1 MNLSKSKYVRG
12 LQCPK
17 ILWMDKYMPEQA
29 PENPNLEAIFATGN
43 MVGDLAMQYFG
54 DFVEVTELKEDGKL
68 DLGKMIERTK
78 EEIEKGTN
86 NICEASFSEGG
97 LYCAVDILH
106 KNPYGWDIIEVKSS
120 TGVHPVYYE
129 DMTYQLYVLRKA
141 GLNITG
147 VYNMHLNS
155 NYVRKGE
162 LDLKQLFVL
171 EDCTEICT
179 FKLADVQ
186 DNIDNIVD
194 YLDKTGDVEPVKD
207 IDMCCE
213 EPYKCA
219 YYDYCSRH
227 LPSPSVFDINRLKKA
242 KKYEYYHN
250 GIVSFEDVFMKA
262 PKLSDKQWMQ
272 VDAEYKNLPPHI
284 DKLGIKSCLEQYTYP
299 IYYLDF
305 ETYQQP
311 VPMFDDSRPYQ
322 QIPFQYSLHI
332 QYEKGGELEHR
343 EFLGDPTK
351 DPRRALCEQ
360 MCHDIPKDA
369 CVLVYNESFEKTR
382 IREMADDLPDLAEDL
397 MRIHDS
403 IKDLMLPFQK
413 KYFYSKELEGRYTIK
428 LVLPTLCP
436 NDPELDYHNLDGIHN
451 GGEAMN
457 AYPDLVNHTPEEQ
470 AIIRKNLLAYCKL
483 DTLAMVKVLEKLY
496 DMC

>member
-17 ILWMDKYMPEQA
+17 MLWMDKYMPEQA
-29 PENPNLEAIFATGN
+29 HENPNLEAIFATGN
-43 MVGDLAMQYFG
+43 IVGDLAMQYFG
-54 DFVEVTELKEDGKL
+54 EYDLVDF
-68 DLGKMIERTK
+68 DLGIDSMLRQTQKFI
-78 EEIEKGTN
+78 N
-86 NICEASFSEGG
+86 NGSRNIAEASFYVDNLFCS
-97 LYCAVDILH
+97 VDILH
-106 KNPYGWDIIEVKSS
+106 KNPYGWDIVEVKSS
-120 TGVHPVYYE
+120 TAVHDVYLD
-129 DMTYQLYVLRKA
+129 DMAFQLYVLTKA

-155 NYVRKGE
+155 NYVRYGD
-162 LDLKQLFVL
+162 LDLHQLFVF
-171 EDCTEICT
+171 EDCTEICM
-179 FKLADVQ
+179 FKQ
-186 DNIDNIVD
+186 S
-194 YLDKTGDVEPVKD
+194 DVEQNIAGICRYMAMADDFEPEKD
-207 IDMCCE
+207 IDICCE
-213 EPYKCA
+213 SPYECA
-219 YYDYCSRH
+219 YKGYCSRH
-227 LPSPSVFDINRLKKA
+227 LPKQSVFNISRLSTN
-242 KKYEYYHN
+242 KKYELYHN

-382 IREMADDLPDLAEDL
+382 IREMAADLPDLAEDL

>member
-17 ILWMDKYMPEQA
+17 MLWMDKYMPEQA
-29 PENPNLEAIFATGN
+29 HENPNLEAIFATGN
-43 MVGDLAMQYFG
+43 IVGDLAMQYFG
-54 DFVEVTELKEDGKL
+54 EYDLVDF
-68 DLGKMIERTK
+68 DLGIDSMLRQTQKFI
-78 EEIEKGTN
+78 N
-86 NICEASFSEGG
+86 NGSRNIAEASFYVDNLFCS
-97 LYCAVDILH
+97 VDILH
-106 KNPYGWDIIEVKSS
+106 KNPYGWDIVEVKSS
-120 TGVHPVYYE
+120 TAVHDVYLD
-129 DMTYQLYVLRKA
+129 DMAFQLYVLTKA

-155 NYVRKGE
+155 NYVRYGD
-162 LDLKQLFVL
+162 LDLHQLFVF
-171 EDCTEICT
+171 EDCTEICM
-179 FKLADVQ
+179 FKQ
-186 DNIDNIVD
+186 S
-194 YLDKTGDVEPVKD
+194 DVEQNIAGICRYMAMADDFEPEKD
-207 IDMCCE
+207 IDICCE
-213 EPYKCA
+213 SPYECA
-219 YYDYCSRH
+219 YKGYCSRH
-227 LPSPSVFDINRLKKA
+227 LPKQSVFNISRLSTN
-242 KKYEYYHN
+242 KKYELYHN

-382 IREMADDLPDLAEDL
+382 IREMAADLPDLAEDL

-428 LVLPTLCP
+428 IVLPTLCP

-483 DTLAMVKVLEKLY
+483 DTIAMVKVLEKLY

>member
-1 MNLSKSKYVRG
+1 MGILIYVAYMNYVDYYSYNISSEDESSTKALLSLGIKRNHELTSFTLYAKYDEDNIEYIGQNVLLDRTDILEKIQKVDTDG
-12 LQCPK
+12 LKVDYHLTSIPYDR
-17 ILWMDKYMPEQA
+17 IIDY
-29 PENPNLEAIFATGN
+29 EAIKF
-43 MVGDLAMQYFG
+43 
-54 DFVEVTELKEDGKL
+54 
-68 DLGKMIERTK
+68 
-78 EEIEKGTN
+78 
-86 NICEASFSEGG
+86 
-97 LYCAVDILH
+97 
-106 KNPYGWDIIEVKSS
+106 
-120 TGVHPVYYE
+120 
-129 DMTYQLYVLRKA
+129 
-141 GLNITG
+141 
-147 VYNMHLNS
+147 
-155 NYVRKGE
+155 
-162 LDLKQLFVL
+162 DLKKVSLR
-171 EDCTEICT
+171 E
-179 FKLADVQ
+179 
-186 DNIDNIVD
+186 IDNIVD

-262 PKLSDKQWMQ
+262 PKLSDKQWIQ
-272 VDAEYKNLPPHI
+272 IDAEYKNLPPHIVVQECI

-382 IREMADDLPDLAEDL
+382 IREMAADLPDLAEDL

-413 KYFYSKELEGRYTIK
+413 KYFYLIF
-428 LVLPTLCP
+428 
-436 NDPELDYHNLDGIHN
+436 
-451 GGEAMN
+451 
-457 AYPDLVNHTPEEQ
+457 
-470 AIIRKNLLAYCKL
+470 
-483 DTLAMVKVLEKLY
+483 
-496 DMC
+496 

>member
-1 MNLSKSKYVRG
+1 MFLSRTILGETVYIFIRG
-12 LQCPK
+12 IKERVTIQSVVDRGSNNFCNVVSVSCLQVESYHG
-17 ILWMDKYMPEQA
+17 II
-29 PENPNLEAIFATGN
+29 IFATGN

-213 EPYKCA
+213 EPYK
-219 YYDYCSRH
+219 
-227 LPSPSVFDINRLKKA
+227 
-242 KKYEYYHN
+242 
-250 GIVSFEDVFMKA
+250 
-262 PKLSDKQWMQ
+262 
-272 VDAEYKNLPPHI
+272 
-284 DKLGIKSCLEQYTYP
+284 
-299 IYYLDF
+299 
-305 ETYQQP
+305 
-311 VPMFDDSRPYQ
+311 
-322 QIPFQYSLHI
+322 
-332 QYEKGGELEHR
+332 
-343 EFLGDPTK
+343 
-351 DPRRALCEQ
+351 
-360 MCHDIPKDA
+360 
-369 CVLVYNESFEKTR
+369 
-382 IREMADDLPDLAEDL
+382 
-397 MRIHDS
+397 
-403 IKDLMLPFQK
+403 
-413 KYFYSKELEGRYTIK
+413 
-428 LVLPTLCP
+428 
-436 NDPELDYHNLDGIHN
+436 
-451 GGEAMN
+451 
-457 AYPDLVNHTPEEQ
+457 
-470 AIIRKNLLAYCKL
+470 
-483 DTLAMVKVLEKLY
+483 
-496 DMC
+496 